1 MSYGGKEKNCQWP
14 KKKGDFTHHSHI
26 GLLDAREARIAEVQ
40 QEQGEVELLKGRD
53 ICVFL
58 ELGGTLC
65 LLYYFHGLLF
75 LVMIIPSICF
85 C

>member
-40 QEQGEVELLKGRD
+40 QEQWEAGLVKGRD

-58 ELGGTLC
+58 ELGGNPLSA
-65 LLYYFHGLLF
+65 LLF
-75 LVMIIPSICF
+75 SWSVISGDDNS
-85 C
+85 